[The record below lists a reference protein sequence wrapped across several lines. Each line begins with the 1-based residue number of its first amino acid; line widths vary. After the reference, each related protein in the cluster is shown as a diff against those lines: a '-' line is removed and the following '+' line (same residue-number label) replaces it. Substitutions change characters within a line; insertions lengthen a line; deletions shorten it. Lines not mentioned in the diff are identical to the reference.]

1 MVPKNHGSSKM
12 VVKFHG
18 SHNLHFWQICASES
32 LNLLYSY
39 LLLVQLYLLV
49 HILVGGA
56 VISWLVPLSLDRA
69 VQV

>member
-18 SHNLHFWQICASES
+18 SHNLRFWQICASES

-39 LLLVQLYLLV
+39 LLLVQLYLFNIIIPRV
-49 HILVGGA
+49 CVGYEM
-56 VISWLVPLSLDRA
+56 IDS
-69 VQV
+69 Q